1 LICIILLELKA
12 LVLIIVSVMLGA
24 QEIVIIFMIIYR
36 LRILVKTRIT
46 YLDDVLKEES

>member
-1 LICIILLELKA
+1 MLLELTA
-12 LVLIIVSVMLGA
+12 LVLIIVSVMLGV

-36 LRILVKTRIT
+36 LRILGKTRIT